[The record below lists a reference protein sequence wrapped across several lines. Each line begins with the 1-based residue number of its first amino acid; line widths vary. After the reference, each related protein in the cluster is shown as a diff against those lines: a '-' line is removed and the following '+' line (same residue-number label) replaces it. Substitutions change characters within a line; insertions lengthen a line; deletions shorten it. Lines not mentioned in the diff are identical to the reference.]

1 MEKVPWSAPLAFVL
15 SSSASVCVACLF
27 VCLHVCSLDWR
38 VIVNNNDN
46 ENESERTTLDGGVLN
61 FKFCIGE
68 ACCARRSNPRVNV
81 NKLSSLVTDPTFSVA
96 ILAL

>member
-1 MEKVPWSAPLAFVL
+1 MIMRTRVRVNPLIA
-15 SSSASVCVACLF
+15 
-27 VCLHVCSLDWR
+27 LDAY
-38 VIVNNNDN
+38 
-46 ENESERTTLDGGVLN
+46 GVLD

>member
-1 MEKVPWSAPLAFVL
+1 MT
-15 SSSASVCVACLF
+15 
-27 VCLHVCSLDWR
+27 
-38 VIVNNNDN
+38 NNAN
-46 ENESERTTLDGGVLN
+46 ENESESKPSLRPELDAYGGVLN

-68 ACCARRSNPRVNV
+68 ECCARRSNPRVNV

>member
-1 MEKVPWSAPLAFVL
+1 M
-15 SSSASVCVACLF
+15 
-27 VCLHVCSLDWR
+27 
-38 VIVNNNDN
+38 NNNDN
-46 ENESERTTLDGGVLN
+46 ENESESKPSLRPELDADGGVLI

>member
-1 MEKVPWSAPLAFVL
+1 M
-15 SSSASVCVACLF
+15 
-27 VCLHVCSLDWR
+27 
-38 VIVNNNDN
+38 NNNDN
-46 ENESERTTLDGGVLN
+46 ENESESKPSLRPELDAYGGVLN

-68 ACCARRSNPRVNV
+68 ASCARRSNPRVNV